1 MPICDTLLRLAEEPS
16 LYRPLWSDQI
26 LREVDSVLRNEL
38 GYTPE
43 QCERRI
49 TRMKEAFPEATVKI
63 PACLPSSLDGI
74 PDKDD
79 RHILAAAI
87 CGHANAIVTQNQK
100 HFPKEVVQEFDILCH
115 TPDEFLIHQFHLNPP
130 QILEKIDAQASG
142 IRKSRPEIIQLLKS
156 TVPGFIALVEKWSST

>member
-1 MPICDTLLRLAEEPS
+1 
-16 LYRPLWSDQI
+16 
-26 LREVDSVLRNEL
+26 
-38 GYTPE
+38 
-43 QCERRI
+43 
-49 TRMKEAFPEATVKI
+49 MKEAFPEATVKI